1 MFKLK
6 KQHPPFGS
14 QDAPL
19 FEGSYSEGLIEVVDG
34 NCTVNLEATRDRL
47 LKLGYEELLEESTP
61 LPQVRHKKRR

>member
-1 MFKLK
+1 MHKLK

-14 QDAPL
+14 LEAPL

-47 LKLGYEELLEESTP
+47 LKLGYEELLEERTP
-61 LPQVRHKKRR
+61 LTRPKSKNRR